1 MKLRNLAAAAAG
13 GLGVTALVNEALT
26 RRADPLDPPLAG
38 DQGTYRW
45 RGMDIAYTEGGDPE
59 DPDLL
64 LLHGVNA
71 AGTSREFEAV
81 FERFAENYHVIAP
94 DLPGFGLSSRPPL
107 LYSASLYES
116 FLTDFAGDVTEDAV
130 CVASSLTAAY
140 AVRAAAETD
149 ISRLVLICPTAESM
163 PGRKVWLR
171 SLLRLPGIGT
181 TAFNGIASERSI
193 RYFSADHGYYDEAK
207 IPEEEV
213 EYQWQSAHQ
222 PGARYAPASFI
233 SGFLDPEMDLGA
245 ELAELDIPVTLV
257 WGREAEITPLADGR
271 DLAEDADARLVVID
285 YARLLPHA
293 EHPDQFLDAVEAELP
308 LANPE

>member
-1 MKLRNLAAAAAG
+1 MKLGKIVAAAAG
-13 GLGVTALVNEALT
+13 GLGVTALLNKTLA
-26 RRADPLDPPLAG
+26 RRADPLDPPLPG

-45 RGMDIAYTEGGDPE
+45 RGMDVAYTEGGDPE

-71 AGTSREFEAV
+71 AGTSKEFESV
-81 FERFAENYHVIAP
+81 FEQLAEHYHVLAP

-116 FLTDFAGDVTEDAV
+116 FVTDFASELSDDAI
-130 CVASSLTAAY
+130 CIASSLTSAY

-163 PGRKVWLR
+163 PGRRVWLR

-181 TAFNGIASERSI
+181 AAFNAIASKRSI
-193 RYFSADHGYYDEAK
+193 RYFSADHGYYDESN
-207 IPEEEV
+207 IPEEKI
-213 EYQWQSAHQ
+213 EYQWHSAHQ

-233 SGFLDPEMDLGA
+233 SGFLDPEMDLGE
-245 ELAELDIPVTLV
+245 ELAALEIPVTLV
-257 WGREAEITPLADGR
+257 WGREAEITPLAEGR
-271 DLAEDADARLVVID
+271 DLAEEADARLVVVD

-293 EHPDQFLDAVEAELP
+293 EHPDQFLDAVEAELSR
-308 LANPE
+308 AEAE